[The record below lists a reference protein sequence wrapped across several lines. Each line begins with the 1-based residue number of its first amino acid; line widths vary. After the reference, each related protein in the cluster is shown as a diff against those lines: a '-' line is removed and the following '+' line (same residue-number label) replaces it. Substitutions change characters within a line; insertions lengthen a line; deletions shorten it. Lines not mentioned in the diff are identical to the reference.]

1 VIGTLNLWRE
11 GTAPSFAAAEAEL
24 IARFAKLAALAYAN
38 AQQREQ
44 LREQALTDELTGLAN
59 RRHLHARLTAELDAV
74 TRPAVSLV
82 AFDLDDFK
90 AINDT
95 FGHPAGDAALR
106 AFADALRGQARAAG
120 VVCRSGGEEFT
131 VILLDAPAAA
141 AALAERMLA
150 ATRKIALAGGARLTA
165 SAGVATALAD
175 ARTIDELLRV
185 ADERLLTTKTAARTA
200 SRPAA
205 EPATKNSLRGGR
217 GHAARLRAPRVGYRP
232 P

>member
-59 RRHLHARLTAELDAV
+59 RRHLHARLTADLDAV

-131 VILLDAPAAA
+131 VILLDAPAAPA
-141 AALAERMLA
+141 AAFAERMLA
-150 ATRKIALAGGARLTA
+150 ATRKIALASGGRLTA
-165 SAGVATALAD
+165 SAGVATAPAD

-185 ADERLLTTKTAARTA
+185 ADERLLTAKT
-200 SRPAA
+200 
-205 EPATKNSLRGGR
+205 RGKD
-217 GHAARLRAPRVGYRP
+217 RVQADR
-232 P
+232 